1 MKSMRD
7 IINRLRLIGEES
19 SEQEAT
25 DEVIMLSTVAVRL
38 AVTNKAVILMLREK
52 DTPMTQWYMT
62 AVSDE
67 LRLLRDEKLADA
79 DWLRTEIKIASGRAG
94 RGRDGQDFRSVDVK
108 HLKHRRAVL
117 QAVAER
123 LIELSEDEEYL
134 TSEAEG
140 CLERTREEVQT
151 AIQEIATRSVHPDPY
166 LTEEERDKRLDVLR
180 RDLSDEILRL
190 ARD

>member
-7 IINRLRLIGEES
+7 IINRLRLIGDES

-25 DEVIMLSTVAVRL
+25 DEVVLLSTVAVRL

-52 DTPMTQWYMT
+52 DTPTTQWYKS

-67 LRLLRDEKLADA
+67 LRVLRDEKLADA
-79 DWLRTEIKIASGRAG
+79 EWLRTEIKIASGRAG
-94 RGRDGQDFRSVDVK
+94 RGRDGQDFRAVDVK
-108 HLKHRRAVL
+108 HLKLRRSVL
-117 QAVAER
+117 LAVAER
-123 LIELSEDEEYL
+123 LIELSEDDEYL

-166 LTEEERDKRLDVLR
+166 LTPEERDKRVEILR
-180 RDLSDEILRL
+180 RDLADEVLRL

>member
-7 IINRLRLIGEES
+7 IINRLRLIGDES

-52 DTPMTQWYMT
+52 DTPTTQWYKT

-79 DWLRTEIKIASGRAG
+79 EWLRTEIKIASGRGG

-123 LIELSEDEEYL
+123 LVELAEDDEYL

-166 LTEEERDKRLDVLR
+166 LTEEERNERLDALR

-190 ARD
+190 TRD

>member
-52 DTPMTQWYMT
+52 ATPTTKWYT
-62 AVSDE
+62 KAVSDE

-79 DWLRTEIKIASGRAG
+79 EWLRTEIKIASGRGG
-94 RGRDGQDFRSVDVK
+94 RGRDGQDFRAVDVK

-117 QAVAER
+117 LAVAER
-123 LIELSEDEEYL
+123 LIELSQDDEYL
-134 TSEAEG
+134 ASEADA
-140 CLERTREEVQT
+140 CLERTRDEVAT

-166 LTEEERDKRLDVLR
+166 LTPEERDKRMDALR
-180 RDLSDEILRL
+180 RDLADEVLRL
-190 ARD
+190 SRD

>member
-1 MKSMRD
+1 
-7 IINRLRLIGEES
+7 
-19 SEQEAT
+19 
-25 DEVIMLSTVAVRL
+25 
-38 AVTNKAVILMLREK
+38 
-52 DTPMTQWYMT
+52 
-62 AVSDE
+62 
-67 LRLLRDEKLADA
+67 
-79 DWLRTEIKIASGRAG
+79 
-94 RGRDGQDFRSVDVK
+94 VK

-123 LIELSEDEEYL
+123 LIELSDDDEYL

-166 LTEEERDKRLDVLR
+166 LTEDERDKRLDVLR

>member
-7 IINRLRLIGEES
+7 ILNRLRLIGEES

-25 DEVIMLSTVAVRL
+25 DEVILLSTVAVRL

-52 DTPMTQWYMT
+52 YTPTTAWFTQ
-62 AVSDE
+62 AVSEE
-67 LRLLRDEKLADA
+67 LLLLRDEKMADA
-79 DWLRTEIKIASGRAG
+79 EWLRTEIKIASGRGG

-117 QAVAER
+117 IAVAER
-123 LIELSEDEEYL
+123 LVELASDDEYL

-151 AIQEIATRSVHPDPY
+151 AIREIATRSVHPDPY
-166 LTEEERDKRLDVLR
+166 LTPEERDQRLDTLR
-180 RDLSDEILRL
+180 RDLADEVLRL